1 MQPLEKLP
9 KTPEKRRRNKTAA
22 AFLALSKEFVMVNIV
37 SAVQNFSRITLATPT
52 QVAHARGRT
61 RRFVPGVVAFVL
73 TLLALP
79 PASRAA
85 TLPVGFGETL
95 VADGLSAPTAMAF
108 APDGRLFVCQ
118 QGGQLRVIKNG
129 VLLPTPFLSLTVDS
143 EGERGLLGIAF
154 DPDFPANGYVYVYYT
169 VNTTPRHNRVS
180 RFTAA
185 GDTAVAGSETVILEL
200 DNLSG
205 ATNHNG
211 GAMHFGRDG
220 KLYIAVGENAT
231 PANAQTLVN
240 LLGKILRVNADGTI
254 PADNPFYS
262 TAAGKNRAIWA
273 LGLRNPFTFAF
284 QPETGHMF
292 INDVGQSTY
301 EEINDGVAG
310 ANYGWPNSEGPTS
323 NAAHRGPLY
332 WYGRGPVETGG
343 CAITGGTF
351 YNPAASQFPNDYVG
365 SYFFA
370 DFCSGWIRRLDPA
383 SGNAASGFASGI
395 SSPVDLKVGPD
406 GVLYYLARGSGAVFK
421 IQYTAIVAPA
431 ASAHPASQTVAEGQ
445 PATFSVT
452 ATGTAPLSYQWQRDG
467 SNIAGAN
474 ASTYTTPPTIVADT
488 GARFRCVISNSSG
501 SATSNEAVL
510 TVTANQPP
518 PDAPHLL
525 AEENSTR
532 AIALDSVTWFRDPF
546 PLSTPFNFS
555 VDGRTRVMLFAANL
569 KLLPGENSSAVSAEA
584 TDSQQ
589 KVFPLAVEAV
599 ATYPGFEWLTYVVVR
614 LSDEL
619 KGGGDVQLRIK
630 ARGVSSNSVV
640 INLRGTT
647 TGAP

>member
-1 MQPLEKLP
+1 
-9 KTPEKRRRNKTAA
+9 
-22 AFLALSKEFVMVNIV
+22 MVNLV
-37 SAVQNFSRITLATPT
+37 RAAQNFSRITSTATT
-52 QVAHARGRT
+52 QVAHATGRA
-61 RRFVPGVVAFVL
+61 RRFVPGVAALVL
-73 TLLALP
+73 TLLALS
-79 PASRAA
+79 PATRAA
-85 TLPVGFGETL
+85 TLPSGFSETL
-95 VADGLSAPTAMAF
+95 VANGLSSPTAMAF

-129 VLLPTPFLSLTVDS
+129 VLLATPFLSLAVDS
-143 EGERGLLGIAF
+143 QGERGLLGVTF
-154 DPDFPANGYVYVYYT
+154 DPDFSANGYVYVYYT
-169 VNTTPRHNRVS
+169 INASPRHNRVS
-180 RFTAA
+180 RFMAA
-185 GDTAVAGSETVILEL
+185 GDSAVASSETVILEL

-220 KLYIAVGENAT
+220 KLYVAVGENAT
-231 PANAQTLVN
+231 PSNAQTLLN
-240 LLGKILRVNADGTI
+240 LLGKILRLNADGTI

-262 TAAGKNRAIWA
+262 TASGKNRAIWA

-284 QPETGHMF
+284 QPGTDRMF

-301 EEINDGVAG
+301 EEINDGIAG

-323 NAAHRGPLY
+323 NAAHLGPLY

-343 CAITGGTF
+343 CAITGGAF
-351 YNPAASQFPNDYVG
+351 YNPATSQFPGDYVG

-383 SGNAASGFASGI
+383 NGNVVSGFASGI
-395 SSPVDLKVGPD
+395 SSPVDLKIGPD
-406 GVLYYLARGSGAVFK
+406 ASLYYLARGSGAVFK
-421 IQYTAIVAPA
+421 IQYTALVAPVV
-431 ASAHPASQTVAEGQ
+431 SAHPASQIVTEGQ

-452 ATGTAPLSYQWQRDG
+452 ATGTAPLSYQWQRG
-467 SNIAGAN
+467 GTNIAGAN
-474 ASTYTTPPTIVADT
+474 ASSYTTPPTTAADT
-488 GARFRCVISNSSG
+488 GARFRCVVSNSSG

-518 PDAPHLL
+518 PDAPQLL
-525 AEENSTR
+525 TEENSMR

-555 VDGRTRVMLFAANL
+555 ADGRTRVMLFAVNL
-569 KLLPGENSSAVSAEA
+569 KLLPGESSSAVSAEA
-584 TDSQQ
+584 IDSQQ
-589 KVFPLAVEAV
+589 KVFPLGVEAV
-599 ATYPGFEWLTYVVVR
+599 ATYPGFDWLTYVVVR

-630 ARGVSSNSVV
+630 VRGVSSNSVA